1 MLFIFVLLI
10 PPHPTPLPFSCICG
24 NAIHYA
30 CDGVCVS
37 RGACMCNKKLIE
49 AVGGKL
55 FIFMLFSFGEWKSEN
70 RKNLRM
76 KIWEWKNLRMKT
88 LRMKKSENENLRIK
102 KSENGKSETNY
113 NLVLPPAVCKPF
125 KKNCIRSNDLFTRS
139 VKRSTRSN
147 DLVTGSLET
156 TTRLNDLTTRSL
168 ETATRHLFAGNIDL
182 LDQIHV
188 IINRAHFAISRFY
201 ISCQGSLSLFHKIS

>member
-1 MLFIFVLLI
+1 
-10 PPHPTPLPFSCICG
+10 
-24 NAIHYA
+24 
-30 CDGVCVS
+30 
-37 RGACMCNKKLIE
+37 
-49 AVGGKL
+49 
-55 FIFMLFSFGEWKSEN
+55 
-70 RKNLRM
+70 
-76 KIWEWKNLRMKT
+76 MKT

-113 NLVLPPAVCKPF
+113 NLVSPPAVCKPF

-139 VKRSTRSN
+139 VKRTTRS
-147 DLVTGSLET
+147 
-156 TTRLNDLTTRSL
+156 NDLTTRSL
-168 ETATRHLFAGNIDL
+168 ETATRHLFAGNTDL